1 MTIVHHFQWDF
12 HLQSFQFQIYCKK
25 RKKKKKKKKLIK
37 LVVASKRNINLFM
50 SQIWRPT
57 EPFKR
62 RLHDP
67 INGRIVEYSSGKK
80 SKGMLV
86 SGSPSFL
93 FHLIFFSFF
102 PTESSSKRMFEF
114 PQKKELVAF
123 CRVQH
128 KFCLLIQKH
137 QLYTRPACIVVGRS
151 LRVPL
156 YIFTRISS
164 CFHFNG
170 VSRV

>member
-25 RKKKKKKKKLIK
+25 RKKKKKEKLIK

-67 INGRIVEYSSGKK
+67 INGQIVEYSSGKK

-93 FHLIFFSFF
+93 FHLIFFFILPRPEQKNVRILPPSWSLSAVSSTQVLLVN
-102 PTESSSKRMFEF
+102 TET
-114 PQKKELVAF
+114 PA
-123 CRVQH
+123 
-128 KFCLLIQKH
+128 IPD
-137 QLYTRPACIVVGRS
+137 QLS
-151 LRVPL
+151 
-156 YIFTRISS
+156 
-164 CFHFNG
+164 
-170 VSRV
+170 